1 MRFIKEVVG
10 LRTGVAVTS
19 NGACVCLDTGGWI
32 AGALDDFIR
41 RRTGSDDFVNLLRVV
56 TGQWGALK
64 EVPAGAALRFG
75 CACLL
80 VQEAVIR
87 RRRFNCTSLL
97 LVPRSVR

>member
-1 MRFIKEVVG
+1 MWFIKEVVG

-75 CACLL
+75 CACLF
-80 VQEAVIR
+80 V
-87 RRRFNCTSLL
+87 
-97 LVPRSVR
+97 